1 MQLKIRAIL
10 QISRRGRSSHAPGR
24 TLLWDYAG
32 QAPGFHCA
40 ESHSR
45 SVSSL
50 VLASCSRAK
59 SASVLVR
66 TSV

>member
-1 MQLKIRAIL
+1 MQLKL
-10 QISRRGRSSHAPGR
+10 ELSCRSVDVGAVLTPPGR

-50 VLASCSRAK
+50 VLAACSRAK